1 MKSQVL
7 CPCMGYCNCGIGC
20 IVFLGKQP
28 GNGFANNIGTPDD
41 NYFRP
46 IKIDSGSAQNL
57 LYPGGRAWNKTILSA
72 ACQQF
77 AKIQGMKSIHILVRV
92 NCIHNC
98 LFINAFRQ
106 GKLDKNAMHIVIFI
120 VFFNQGMQFGFSG
133 FFRKIDLDLVKTKT
147 FGCFNLAGHITCGSG
162 VIAHKNGYQARRFAC
177 FFYNFTNFRTQFI
190 QNLP

>member
-1 MKSQVL
+1 MPIRFTPTSITQAPGAAVYSGFTQPPARQRLQQASCSAANLKSL
-7 CPCMGYCNCGIGC
+7 SPLSLAGYCNCGIGC

-57 LYPGGRAWNKTILSA
+57 LYPGGRAHGTKTILSA
-72 ACQQF
+72 ACQAVCQDS
-77 AKIQGMKSIHILVRV
+77 GMKSIHILVRV

-106 GKLDKNAMHIVIFI
+106 GKLDERMPCTSSSSLY
-120 VFFNQGMQFGFSG
+120 FSI
-133 FFRKIDLDLVKTKT
+133 RACCNSASVVS
-147 FGCFNLAGHITCGSG
+147 SG
-162 VIAHKNGYQARRFAC
+162 RLIW
-177 FFYNFTNFRTQFI
+177 TS
-190 QNLP
+190 